1 LVTVGSTRRNTWMM
15 VWMRGREDQPT
26 SKITLVRRR
35 RRGIRVGRGLCLGG
49 RRVRFSWGLER
60 EPCICVHDLCFLS
73 TLATAS
79 GLAAANSYCY
89 CWGILLPLSPF
100 GSRKT
105 FFALRIP
112 PYLRHLPGA
121 WLGPLQALLA
131 HTFFGTS
138 WTCRHTS

>member
-1 LVTVGSTRRNTWMM
+1 M
-15 VWMRGREDQPT
+15 
-26 SKITLVRRR
+26 
-35 RRGIRVGRGLCLGG
+35 
-49 RRVRFSWGLER
+49 RFSWMGLER

-100 GSRKT
+100 GSRKI

-112 PYLRHLPGA
+112 PIFTTPA
-121 WLGPLQALLA
+121 WRMAWPRKLFLLIPFWDILDMS
-131 HTFFGTS
+131 TY
-138 WTCRHTS
+138 